1 MAAATRQ
8 LLSVT
13 SELYDRGDLVFAESK
28 RLTKLDAKVAS
39 AASSLSDALRHAQP
53 SESTLSSRLS
63 SSGVLE
69 KALFDCKAA
78 LEQLGALSD
87 NRSRMHEARV
97 DALRSVG
104 AAQDDERRATRD
116 EIAKRRQACDRD
128 FDAGIAALY
137 ARYAGSGIDSSVDNA
152 ITATSSPADASSAP
166 A

>member
-69 KALFDCKAA
+69 KALSDCEAELLFDRS
-78 LEQLGALSD
+78 LNEWLYHFLSA
-87 NRSRMHEARV
+87 SFP
-97 DALRSVG
+97 
-104 AAQDDERRATRD
+104 TRQGC
-116 EIAKRRQACDRD
+116 A
-128 FDAGIAALY
+128 
-137 ARYAGSGIDSSVDNA
+137 
-152 ITATSSPADASSAP
+152 
-166 A
+166 